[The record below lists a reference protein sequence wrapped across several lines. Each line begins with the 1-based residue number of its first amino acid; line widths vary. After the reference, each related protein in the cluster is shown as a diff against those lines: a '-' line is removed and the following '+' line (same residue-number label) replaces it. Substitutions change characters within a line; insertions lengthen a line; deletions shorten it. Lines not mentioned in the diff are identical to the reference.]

1 MSVFSR
7 DFGCLLSAGY
17 SLLCSFGGVATA
29 ASFNASAGVLQC
41 SAPPGTPDTT
51 VEFVLQVA
59 GGGEFAQP
67 VPLAEP
73 TRLLFSYLSAPRLIA
88 AHAASQ
94 AARVN
99 SSSSQQ
105 CFECGAFNTQL
116 CGRDCH
122 GDYGGT
128 AFLDSELRIVGAC
141 VVGICSAAICF
152 DAFPLESRLLV

>member
-73 TRLLFSYLSAPRLIA
+73 TRLLFSYLSAPRLSA
-88 AHAASQ
+88 ANLAAQ
-94 AARVN
+94 AARIN
-99 SSSSQQ
+99 SSSSSVA
-105 CFECGAFNTQL
+105 CFACGAFNTQL
-116 CGRDCH
+116 CARDCH

-128 AFLDSELRIVGAC
+128 AFLDSELRVLF
-141 VVGICSAAICF
+141 CF
-152 DAFPLESRLLV
+152 